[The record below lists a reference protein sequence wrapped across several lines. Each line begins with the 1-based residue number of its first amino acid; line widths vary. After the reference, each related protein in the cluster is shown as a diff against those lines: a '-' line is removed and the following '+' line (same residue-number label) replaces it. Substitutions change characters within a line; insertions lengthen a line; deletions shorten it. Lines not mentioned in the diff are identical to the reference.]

1 MLYITC
7 RQVGLSLEVSVE
19 DFFDED
25 RLVQNLAFLLGI
37 DSSQIRVVSVIRE
50 TLSKRRRR
58 QNDAGAGNMTQS
70 VSVDFEIGNPPPTVT
85 MMEQN
90 DTMTDNET
98 ATQAPTPPTL
108 SFDQLEDL
116 TEMLVDVIQT
126 GELTSG
132 LNATIVNAVV
142 MEPEPEPEDPT
153 NGVRANPDTGGLQPG
168 DNETE
173 GISTFYEVQVE
184 MELEAENE
192 TEPIV
197 FTIPTQLSVERE
209 VGVMGVEGI
218 PLTGQPIIV
227 MFDNLGGII
236 ENLGLEEAWRVRA
249 LLEEGPQGAFLT
261 NDTAELTS
269 GRAEFSGLTFSY
281 PGSYRLSFT
290 VEFPESADFS
300 VLAEQEVIIL
310 PREVEIAV
318 VRQPGDGNTTFP
330 LYPYPSVEL
339 WEDGVKLSEHDWR
352 NSTWFVRATLQR
364 RGGKEALATWEEE
377 LSSGTA
383 QFAGIQ
389 FTEPGRYT
397 LLLSVFTYPPSSH
410 IPATVTS
417 QEFTI
422 TQNPL
427 TRVVLTFDGDYDAII
442 GQNGTHRDAF
452 EAQFLEAFFNAFP
465 STDIEIYNITIT
477 RGSIVVSL
485 FLTTQRA
492 ETLRDYVQMV
502 TSSNGTLNFV
512 FRSFDLTPSAI
523 VMDPS
528 YPINVP
534 EEEDELTLIL
544 VTIIPSGTVLL
555 LTLLIILVVTLC
567 YRHRRNTKSYKV
579 YTYTCTCSS
588 FFIGKVTAL
597 GVLCCFALFVC
608 LTLLASFFLP
618 SHLSFIIIK
627 VSHA

>member
-7 RQVGLSLEVSVE
+7 PQVGLSLEVSVE

-37 DSSQIRVVSVIRE
+37 DPSQIRVVSVIRE

-58 QNDAGAGNMTQS
+58 QSDAGAGDMTQS

-85 MMEQN
+85 TMEQN

-98 ATQAPTPPTL
+98 ATQTPTPSSNTL

-116 TEMLVDVIQT
+116 TKMLVDVIQT

-132 LNATIVNAVV
+132 LNATVVNAVV
-142 MEPEPEPEDPT
+142 MEPEQEPEDPT
-153 NGVRANPDTGGLQPG
+153 NGVRATPDTGGLQPG
-168 DNETE
+168 DNETA
-173 GISTFYEVQVE
+173 GIPTFYEVQVE
-184 MELEAENE
+184 MEQEAENE

-218 PLTGQPIIV
+218 PLTQQPIII

-300 VLAEQEVIIL
+300 ILAEQEVTIL

-410 IPATVTS
+410 IPAPVTS

-442 GQNGTHRDAF
+442 GQDGTHRDAF

-502 TSSNGTLNFV
+502 TLSNGTLNFV
-512 FRSFDLTPSAI
+512 FRSFELTPSAI
-523 VMDPS
+523 MMDPS

-534 EEEDELTLIL
+534 EEEEDELILIL

-579 YTYTCTCSS
+579 YIYMY
-588 FFIGKVTAL
+588 IVH
-597 GVLCCFALFVC
+597 V
-608 LTLLASFFLP
+608 
-618 SHLSFIIIK
+618 
-627 VSHA
+627 